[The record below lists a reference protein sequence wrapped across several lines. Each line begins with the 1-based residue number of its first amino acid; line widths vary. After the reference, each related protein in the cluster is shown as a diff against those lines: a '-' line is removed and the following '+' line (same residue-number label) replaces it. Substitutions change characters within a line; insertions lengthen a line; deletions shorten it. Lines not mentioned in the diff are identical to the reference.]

1 MKRRY
6 FFIFS
11 LVVFSLGFLLMTNT
25 SHAQR
30 QSKWYI
36 GAMVGPTMTNIT
48 GDFPGNNFKTGFSG
62 GGTVGRSFGDNGN
75 FKVQA
80 DILFSLKGFDQKFTE
95 KSVIEQESVT
105 SKTTTQFDNTL
116 NLGYLEVPLTARYS
130 IPLGSGT
137 FPYESRQGTTNLTF
151 FAGPYFGYLFGAGA
165 QFDTKR
171 TNVVQFKDAEG
182 EVTNESENTG
192 SLNGG
197 KFRVSGRGTF
207 GTNPIANQLE
217 EIAQAGPGLDK
228 IVEDFK
234 ETYPSTY
241 SGGISNIDIGFTA
254 GVGLSFKISD
264 QNQFGVEGRIA
275 QGMVTIDDS
284 PGAFNT
290 ISVKGS
296 SKEGQPFDITSE
308 QATLQNIQY
317 AGYVTW
323 TYRFDNSTF

>member
-36 GAMVGPTMTNIT
+36 GAMVGPTMTNIN

-192 SLNGG
+192 SLSGG

-207 GTNPIANQLE
+207 GTNPIASQLE

-264 QNQFGVEGRIA
+264 QNRFGVEGRIA

-290 ISVKGS
+290 ISVKPS

>member
-36 GAMVGPTMTNIT
+36 GAMVGPTMTNIN

-264 QNQFGVEGRIA
+264 QNRFGIEGRIA